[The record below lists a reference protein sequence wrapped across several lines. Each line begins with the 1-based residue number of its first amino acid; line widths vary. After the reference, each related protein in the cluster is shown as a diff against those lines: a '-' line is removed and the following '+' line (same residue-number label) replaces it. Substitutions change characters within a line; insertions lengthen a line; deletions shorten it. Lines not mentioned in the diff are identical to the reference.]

1 MRPDSR
7 RDDEHRPVQITRGYL
22 KYAEGSALIEVGDTK
37 IICSASVEEQVPSWL
52 RDAGSGWVTA
62 EYALLPRSTQ
72 TRNTREAARG
82 RVGGRTH
89 EIQRLIGRSLRA
101 VVDLEALGPRTV
113 WIDCDVLQAD
123 GGTRTAAITGAYV
136 ALVDALNTLVEKGKI
151 HQNPVKDY
159 VAATSIGL
167 WQGRGILDLAYQE
180 DLEADVDM
188 NIVMTGQKNLVE
200 IQGTAE
206 KKTFT
211 RNELE
216 SMLALAEQGI
226 EFLISVQQQSLG
238 TALNRTPDPKG
249 PKIILATRNPGKIAE
264 MKQVLHP
271 LPFTLCS
278 LNDYP
283 GFPPIEETGQTF
295 EENAILK
302 AETISSLT
310 GEMALADDSG
320 LEVDCLEGKPGVFSA
335 RFSGEGATDQKNNAL
350 LLELMKDV
358 PFPRRSARFVCSI
371 AIAAP
376 GRQTRVVRGTCEGKI
391 ATSPRGSG
399 GFGYDP
405 LFISQEEGK
414 TFAQLDTASK
424 NRISHRGRALEEAR
438 RSLGEL
444 AKEENPDEGGRV

>member
-1 MRPDSR
+1 MRPDKR
-7 RDDEHRPVQITRGYL
+7 RDDEHRPVRITRGYL
-22 KYAEGSALIEVGDTK
+22 KYAEGSALIEVGDTR

-52 RDAGSGWVTA
+52 RDRGSGWVTA

-72 TRNTREAARG
+72 TRNTREATRG

-101 VVDLEALGPRTV
+101 VVDLEALGVRTV

-136 ALVDALNTLVEKGKI
+136 ALVDALNTLVEKGMI
-151 HQNPVKDY
+151 SRHPVKDY
-159 VAATSIGL
+159 VAATSVGL
-167 WQGRGILDLAYQE
+167 WRGREVLDLAYQE

-206 KKTFT
+206 KMTFS
-211 RNELE
+211 RSQLD
-216 SMLALAEQGI
+216 SMLGLAEQGI

-238 TALNRTPDPKG
+238 AALNRNPDPKG

-264 MKQVLHP
+264 MKQALHH

-283 GFPPIEETGQTF
+283 GLPPIEETGQTF

-302 AETISSLT
+302 AEIISSQT

-320 LEVDCLEGKPGVFSA
+320 LEVDCLDGKPGVFSA
-335 RFSGEGATDQKNNAL
+335 RFSGEGATDEKNNAL

-358 PFPRRSARFVCSI
+358 PLPRRSARFVCSI
-371 AIAAP
+371 AIAVP
-376 GRQTRVVRGTCEGKI
+376 GRKTRVVRGTCEGKI
-391 ATSPRGSG
+391 APSPRGSG

-405 LFISQEEGK
+405 LFISREEGK

-424 NRISHRGRALEEAR
+424 NRISHRGRALEKAR

-444 AKEENPDEGGRV
+444 AKEEKLDEGGRV